1 MFAGLA
7 CAYTFNPDN
16 GLMYGLYGGVIAIVS
31 AMSVYYIVTAIRRA
45 KALGM
50 DMGKIKKVITT
61 SVSFSILP
69 AIGIGVGMV
78 ALIGSIGIALPA
90 IRLSVIGS
98 LQYETMM
105 ANGAAVALSGSEALS
120 GSLEKFLASDIFPKD
135 YVTIATVMT
144 IPIITG
150 PLVVLLGYKRF
161 QPKVAML
168 SSKGVKTTRGG
179 MNIGEML
186 FQVVFIGM
194 ILGYLADAVS
204 ILAADASYIDAY
216 FNFIALVIAA
226 LCMYVFEL
234 LINKLKWKWLDSF
247 STAFSMLIAMA
258 VVAVI
263 SYFAYDKGWPLVPE
277 ETAEAAAAAVAA
289 FM

>member
-16 GLMYGLYGGVIAIVS
+16 GLMYGLYGGVIAIVA
-31 AMSVYYIVTAIRRA
+31 AMSVYYIATAIRRA

-105 ANGAAVALSGSEALS
+105 ANGAAAALSEPF

>member
-1 MFAGLA
+1 
-7 CAYTFNPDN
+7 
-16 GLMYGLYGGVIAIVS
+16 
-31 AMSVYYIVTAIRRA
+31 
-45 KALGM
+45 
-50 DMGKIKKVITT
+50 
-61 SVSFSILP
+61 
-69 AIGIGVGMV
+69 
-78 ALIGSIGIALPA
+78 
-90 IRLSVIGS
+90 
-98 LQYETMM
+98 
-105 ANGAAVALSGSEALS
+105 
-120 GSLEKFLASDIFPKD
+120 
-135 YVTIATVMT
+135 
-144 IPIITG
+144 
-150 PLVVLLGYKRF
+150 
-161 QPKVAML
+161 
-168 SSKGVKTTRGG
+168 
-179 MNIGEML
+179 
-186 FQVVFIGM
+186 M

-263 SYFAYDKGWPLVPE
+263 SYFAYDKGLPLVPE

>member
-31 AMSVYYIVTAIRRA
+31 AMSVYYIATAIRRA

-105 ANGAAVALSGSEALS
+105 ANGAAAALSGPL
-120 GSLEKFLASDIFPKD
+120 GSLEKFLESDIFPKD

>member
-1 MFAGLA
+1 MFLGTLGAF
-7 CAYTFNPDN
+7 TFNPDN
-16 GLMYGLYGGVIAIVS
+16 GLMYGLYGGVIAIVA
-31 AMSVYYIVTAIRRA
+31 AMSIYYIIVAIRRA
-45 KALGM
+45 KALNM
-50 DMGKIKKVITT
+50 DMGKIKKVIST
-61 SVSFSILP
+61 SVTFSILP
-69 AIGIGVGMV
+69 AIGIGVGLV
-78 ALIGSIGIALPA
+78 ALIGSIGVALPA

-105 ANGAAVALSGSEALS
+105 ANGAAAALSEPF

-263 SYFAYDKGWPLVPE
+263 SYFAYDKGLPLVPE

>member
-1 MFAGLA
+1 MFLGTLGAF
-7 CAYTFNPDN
+7 TFNPDN
-16 GLMYGLYGGVIAIVS
+16 GLMYGLYGGVIAIIA
-31 AMSVYYIVTAIRRA
+31 AMSIYYIIVAIRRA
-45 KALGM
+45 KALNM
-50 DMGKIKKVITT
+50 DMGKIKKVIST
-61 SVSFSILP
+61 SVTFSILP
-69 AIGIGVGMV
+69 AIGIGVGLV
-78 ALIGSIGIALPA
+78 ALIGSIGVALPA

-105 ANGAAVALSGSEALS
+105 SDGAAKALEN
-120 GSLEKFLASDIFPKD
+120 SLAAFLASDIVPKD

-144 IPIITG
+144 IPIVTG
-150 PLVVLLGYKRF
+150 PLLVLLGYKRF

-179 MNIGEML
+179 VNIGELL
-186 FQVVFIGM
+186 FQVV
-194 ILGYLADAVS
+194 GYLADAVTIFVS
-204 ILAADASYIDAY
+204 DAQYIDAY
-216 FNFIALVIAA
+216 FNFIALVVAA

-234 LINKLKWKWLDSF
+234 LINKAKWKWLDSF

-263 SYFAYDKGWPLVPE
+263 SYFAYKNGWALVPE

-289 FM
+289 VGL

>member
-1 MFAGLA
+1 
-7 CAYTFNPDN
+7 
-16 GLMYGLYGGVIAIVS
+16 
-31 AMSVYYIVTAIRRA
+31 
-45 KALGM
+45 
-50 DMGKIKKVITT
+50 MGKIKKVITT

-105 ANGAAVALSGSEALS
+105 ANGAAAALSEPF

>member
-16 GLMYGLYGGVIAIVS
+16 GLMYGLYGGVIAIVA
-31 AMSVYYIVTAIRRA
+31 AMSVYYIATAIRRA

-105 ANGAAVALSGSEALS
+105 ANGAAAALSEPF

-194 ILGYLADAVS
+194 ILGYLAMSLTTITSGVGYLDN
-204 ILAADASYIDAY
+204 YY
-216 FNFIALVIAA
+216 NFIAIVVAA
-226 LCMYVFEL
+226 ICMYVCDL
-234 LINKLKWKWLDSF
+234 LIGKCGQKWLDSF
-247 STAFSMLIAMA
+247 STPLSMLIAMA

-263 SYFAYDKGWPLVPE
+263 SYFSYENVWPLDP
-277 ETAEAAAAAVAA
+277 ETAAAAAAAVV
-289 FM
+289 M

>member
-16 GLMYGLYGGVIAIVS
+16 GLMYGLYGGVIAIVA

-105 ANGAAVALSGSEALS
+105 ANGAAAALS

>member
-105 ANGAAVALSGSEALS
+105 ANGAAVALSEPL
-120 GSLEKFLASDIFPKD
+120 GSLEKFLESVIFPKD

>member
-1 MFAGLA
+1 MFQGTLSAF
-7 CAYTFNPDN
+7 TFNPDN
-16 GLMYGLYGGVIAIVS
+16 GLMYGLYGGVIAIIA
-31 AMSVYYIVTAIRRA
+31 AMSIYYTIVAIRRA
-45 KALGM
+45 KALNM
-50 DMGKIKKVITT
+50 DMGKIRKVIST
-61 SVSFSILP
+61 SVTFSILP
-69 AIGIGVGMV
+69 AIGIGVGLV
-78 ALIGSIGIALPA
+78 ALIGSIGVALPA

-105 ANGAAVALSGSEALS
+105 SDGAAKALE
-120 GSLEKFLASDIFPKD
+120 GSLQAFLASDIFPKD

-144 IPIITG
+144 IPIVTG
-150 PLVVLLGYKRF
+150 PLLVLLGYKRF

-179 MNIGEML
+179 VNIGELL

-194 ILGYLADAVS
+194 ILGYLADAVTIFVS
-204 ILAADASYIDAY
+204 NAQYVDAY
-216 FNFIALVIAA
+216 FNFIALVVAA

-234 LINKLKWKWLDSF
+234 LINKAKWKWLDSF

-263 SYFAYDKGWPLVPE
+263 SYFAYDKGWTLRPE
-277 ETAEAAAAAVAA
+277 ETAEAAAAVVAA
-289 FM
+289 IGL